1 MPFTPR
7 QLEGLE
13 SYSYKWNNDGTYSII
28 LKRRVETK
36 FLGFLWPVHQ
46 LVVDKINYD
55 GVSLGNK
62 RYQSSDT
69 MDADLTFLK
78 NHIANM
84 WQK

>member
-7 QLEGLE
+7 QLEGIDGYTVE
-13 SYSYKWNNDGTYSII
+13 WSGYSKYH
-28 LKRRVETK
+28 LRVKRVVTTK